1 MKRKGTFIFN
11 LNIHILAGGN
21 SPLHYPASDKLIE
34 EIHSA
39 IGSEDNFGRKL
50 YPFNSA
56 DISFEDEEGNNIR
69 VSKGSSF
76 LGTLDTHYYYPLY
89 LKNNKASSHTLQVGG
104 HIAIPLNNYSPEVSG
119 GFSATYFFRKKKTKT
134 FSADVS
140 LNGLLTHNAW
150 VSLNTNTTNITDR
163 NLRKNAKF
171 YLGFNLYKPFKD
183 RTFYLG
189 LLNNYQDAFL
199 EGSIYSTSQDEY
211 ENLGVRYLSAGDTWE
226 GVTIEEPF
234 NHSKLTP
241 ASMYFFSIA
250 TYLVIG
256 RKTPKGDF
264 SVTIGEDLQL
274 VNNAPDIQYGISY
287 AFTL

>member
-1 MKRKGTFIFN
+1 VAF
-11 LNIHILAGGN
+11 LL
-21 SPLHYPASDKLIE
+21 P
-34 EIHSA
+34 
-39 IGSEDNFGRKL
+39 
-50 YPFNSA
+50 
-56 DISFEDEEGNNIR
+56 ISS
-69 VSKGSSF
+69 V
-76 LGTLDTHYYYPLY
+76 
-89 LKNNKASSHTLQVGG
+89 
-104 HIAIPLNNYSPEVSG
+104 
-119 GFSATYFFRKKKTKT
+119 KKITKT